1 MSALAQPQPKL
12 DSADTRAKQQLGE
25 AQRMEAIGR
34 LVSGVAHDFNNL
46 LTGIVLCADLL
57 LAGLEKSSPLC
68 RYAQEIRTA
77 SAQSAE
83 MIQQLL
89 AVARQPA
96 DEPALL
102 SLNDVIAGV
111 QNLLTRLLG
120 ENVELRTELADD
132 LRMVRIDPAQVQ
144 QIILNLALN
153 ARDAMPDG
161 GRITLSTGNC
171 QAGRRKDCPSGFIQL
186 EVRDTGCGMDAKT
199 RSRAF
204 EPFFTTK
211 KTGKGTGLGLA
222 TVYGIV
228 KKKRGTIAIESKPGC
243 GTRVIVRLPAANSQP
258 AGPPRA
264 RAFETACD
272 RGTTSEQEIQQ
283 QKIENQ
289 EGRTSL

>member
-1 MSALAQPQPKL
+1 MSALGQPQPKL
-12 DSADTRAKQQLGE
+12 DTADDRANQHLGE

-57 LAGLEKSSPLC
+57 LAGLEKGSPLR
-68 RYAQEIRTA
+68 RYAEEIRTA
-77 SAQSAE
+77 SARSAE

-89 AVARQPA
+89 AVARQRA
-96 DEPALL
+96 DEPTLL
-102 SLNDVIAGV
+102 SLNDAIAGL
-111 QNLLTRLLG
+111 QNLLARLLG

-161 GRITLSTGNC
+161 GQITLSTRNC
-171 QAGRRKDCPSGFIQL
+171 QARLRKDCTCGFIEL
-186 EVRDTGCGMDAKT
+186 EVRDTGCGMDAET

-211 KTGKGTGLGLA
+211 ETGKGTGLGLT
-222 TVYGIV
+222 TVYAIV
-228 KKKRGTIAIESKPGC
+228 KKKRGTIEIKSKAGS
-243 GTRVIVRLPAANSQP
+243 GTRVMVRLPAADSQP
-258 AGPPRA
+258 AGPRRA
-264 RAFETACD
+264 RTFEAARD
-272 RGTTSEQEIQQ
+272 RGTTSEQEVQQPEIQT
-283 QKIENQ
+283 Q
-289 EGRTSL
+289 EGRTSV